1 MRLILMAFL
10 VSFQAEAVTLKVVV
24 QGIKVAKGKI
34 QLSLDH
40 SLASYQ
46 GQVEP
51 LRMATI
57 DAQNDQIVYEFS
69 DLTPGTY
76 AIKAFHDENTNSK
89 LDLSLIGIPKEAYG
103 ISNNARAA
111 LGMPGFDE
119 AKFELSKSTEIQF
132 ELKTH
137 LGF

>member
-1 MRLILMAFL
+1 MRLILLGFL
-10 VSFQAEAVTLKVVV
+10 ISLTAEGVTLKVVV
-24 QGIKVAKGKI
+24 NGIKQAKGKI

-40 SLASYQ
+40 SADSYL
-46 GQVEP
+46 GRTEP

-57 DAQNDQIVYEFS
+57 DARTDQVVFEFT
-69 DLTPGTY
+69 DLNPGTY

-111 LGMPGFDE
+111 LGMPGFDQ
-119 AKFELSKSTEIQF
+119 AKFELIDSKEIQF
-132 ELKTH
+132 DVKTH